1 MAPPP
6 MPMSPI
12 QGMPGMSAERSSGIA
27 PMGGHMAPAPAPA
40 PHQPPVMTPPT
51 GSPRFAALPQAP
63 HPMALGHG
71 GHGGHGDPAMHGGGL
86 MPMGTYP
93 QVAPYGQ
100 PGGAPRSSKK
110 IVWWVIAL
118 LAIGAGVGTSMALL
132 FR

>member
-1 MAPPP
+1 
-6 MPMSPI
+6 
-12 QGMPGMSAERSSGIA
+12 
-27 PMGGHMAPAPAPA
+27 
-40 PHQPPVMTPPT
+40 
-51 GSPRFAALPQAP
+51 
-63 HPMALGHG
+63 
-71 GHGGHGDPAMHGGGL
+71 MHGGGL